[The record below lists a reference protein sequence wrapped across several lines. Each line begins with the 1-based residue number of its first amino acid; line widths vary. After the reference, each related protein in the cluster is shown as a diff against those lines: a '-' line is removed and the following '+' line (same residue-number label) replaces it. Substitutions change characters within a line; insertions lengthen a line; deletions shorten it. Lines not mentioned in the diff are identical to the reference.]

1 MSASK
6 LGCRGVIVMP
16 LATPD
21 IKVNAVRTFG
31 GDTTEVGLRISTDQP
46 PPPPRALS
54 LAMRPTQVILHGNNY
69 DEAAMEARRLSE
81 EQGLAM
87 IHPFD
92 DPLVIAG
99 QVS

>member
-31 GDTTEVGLRISTDQP
+31 GDTTEVRQ
-46 PPPPRALS
+46 
-54 LAMRPTQVILHGNNY
+54 
-69 DEAAMEARRLSE
+69 
-81 EQGLAM
+81 
-87 IHPFD
+87 
-92 DPLVIAG
+92 
-99 QVS
+99 